1 MAKDKLKIDE
11 KTLAE
16 LKKALLEKREKL
28 TAELAA
34 FAEKSKE
41 VKGNFKA
48 KFAQIGSWPDE
59 NALEVSQYEIDLGL
73 EHKLETDLADINEAL
88 GKMEKGVYGICE
100 NCPTPQLIDVRRLRA
115 FPEAKTCLKCSPR
128 ANSENILSKK

>member
-1 MAKDKLKIDE
+1 MAKDKLKLSED
-11 KTLAE
+11 TLAE

-28 TAELAA
+28 TAELAT
-34 FAEKSKE
+34 FTEKGKD

-59 NALEVSQYEIDLGL
+59 NALEVSQYEVDLGL
-73 EHKLETDLADINEAL
+73 EHRIELDLAAINEAL

-100 NCPTPQLIDVRRLRA
+100 NCPKPQLIDIKRLRA
-115 FPEAKTCLKCSPR
+115 LPEAKTCLKCLPR
-128 ANSENILSKK
+128 ANSKGNHS